1 MSLVQSINGSY
12 QFVEETQGANYPNLG
27 FLEPIPEPCVTAQ
40 CDELKLIMLNVA
52 AGQIATHA
60 MVKNPATKHPR
71 STTIMGDIEHVN
83 AKKPRRRKNKENE
96 VEVDEANEILAKG
109 CTMTKPYFSSGCS
122 VWIPLFLMPT
132 RQTQIESSTKF
143 VLNSIIF

>member
-1 MSLVQSINGSY
+1 M
-12 QFVEETQGANYPNLG
+12 
-27 FLEPIPEPCVTAQ
+27 TAQ

-109 CTMTKPYFSSGCS
+109 QIWLHNDKTIFFKWLLS
-122 VWIPLFLMPT
+122 VD
-132 RQTQIESSTKF
+132 STVFDAHKT
-143 VLNSIIF
+143 NPD